1 MLRSDGMHGDG
12 AQLSRLPADRLAP
25 LATAYRAV
33 RARDSRRLAASA
45 AVVLALLLLSG
56 WVAQVDPGLL
66 WSRGGH
72 FFSYFDRL
80 LTLEGGARAGQR
92 VWLDP
97 AEWFW
102 GLRGWL
108 ALLGDTLLIAYVG
121 TLLGATG
128 GFLLGLLS
136 AANIVRGRALR
147 WTVKRLL
154 EFCRTVPEIV
164 FALVFVIAFGLGPLP
179 GVLALTIHTLGA
191 LGKQFSEVVEN
202 IDMKQVEGLEA
213 AGAAWP
219 AMARFAVVPQVL
231 PGFLSYAL
239 LRFEVNVRG
248 AAVLGFVGA
257 GGIGQD
263 LIEAI
268 RKFYY
273 NDVAALLVLIILTVV
288 LIDTLTGEVRRRL
301 IPDAAA

>member
-1 MLRSDGMHGDG
+1 MLVTG
-12 AQLSRLPADRLAP
+12 L
-25 LATAYRAV
+25 
-33 RARDSRRLAASA
+33 
-45 AVVLALLLLSG
+45 VVLGLLLLSG
-56 WVAQVDPGLL
+56 WVVDADPLLL
-66 WSRGGH
+66 WEKGGN
-72 FFSYFDRL
+72 FLGYFDRL
-80 LTLEGGARAGQR
+80 LTLEAGALAGQR

-102 GLRGWL
+102 GLPDWL
-108 ALLGDTLLIAYVG
+108 SKLGDTVLIAYVG

-128 GFLLGLLS
+128 GFLFGLLS
-136 AANIVRGRALR
+136 ADNIVRSRPLR
-147 WTVKRLL
+147 WGVRRCL

-164 FALVFVIAFGLGPLP
+164 FALIFVIAFGLGPLP
-179 GVLALTIHTLGA
+179 GVLALAIHTFGA

-213 AGAAWP
+213 AGAGWP
-219 AMARFAVVPQVL
+219 QMARFAVVPQVL

-239 LRFEVNVRG
+239 LRFEINVRG

-273 NDVAALLVLIILTVV
+273 NDVSALLVLIILTVV

-301 IPDAAA
+301 ITGATP

>member
-1 MLRSDGMHGDG
+1 MHSGG
-12 AQLSRLPADRLAP
+12 ASLIRLPSDRLAP
-25 LATAYRAV
+25 LAEAYDRV
-33 RARDSRRLAASA
+33 RSRERLRIAAGGA
-45 AVVLALLLLSG
+45 ITLLLLLLSA

-66 WSRGGH
+66 WSRGSH

-80 LTLEGGARAGQR
+80 LTLEAGAHAGQR
-92 VWLDP
+92 VWVDP

-102 GLRGWL
+102 GLPHWL

-128 GFLLGLLS
+128 GFLLGLHS
-136 AANIVRGRALR
+136 AANIVRSVPLR
-147 WTVKRLL
+147 WAVKRCL

-179 GVLALTIHTLGA
+179 GVLALAIHTLGA

-202 IDMKQVEGLEA
+202 IDMKPVEGTVA
-213 AGAAWP
+213 AGAGWP
-219 AMARFAVVPQVL
+219 QMARFAVVPQVL
-231 PGFLSYAL
+231 PGFLGYAL
-239 LRFEVNVRG
+239 LRFEINVRG

-288 LIDTLTGEVRRRL
+288 VLDTLTGRIRHLLLEGRG
-301 IPDAAA
+301 A

>member
-1 MLRSDGMHGDG
+1 M
-12 AQLSRLPADRLAP
+12 AA
-25 LATAYRAV
+25 AT
-33 RARDSRRLAASA
+33 
-45 AVVLALLLLSG
+45 VVILLCVLLSG
-56 WVAQVDPGLL
+56 WFVQVDPAVL
-66 WSRGGH
+66 WAKGGG

-80 LTLEGGARAGQR
+80 LTLEGGAHAGQR
-92 VWLDP
+92 VWTDP

-102 GLRGWL
+102 GLNRWL
-108 ALLGDTLLIAYVG
+108 GLLGDTLLMAYVG

-136 AANIVRGRALR
+136 AGNIVHSAPLR
-147 WTVKRLL
+147 WAVKRLL

-164 FALVFVIAFGLGPLP
+164 FALIFVIAFGLGPLP
-179 GVLALTIHTLGA
+179 GVLALTIHSLGTLGK
-191 LGKQFSEVVEN
+191 LFSEVVEN
-202 IDMKQVEGLEA
+202 IDMQPVEGATA
-213 AGAAWP
+213 AGASWP
-219 AMARFAVVPQVL
+219 QMARFGVVPQVL

-239 LRFEVNVRG
+239 LRFEVNVRS

-273 NDVAALLVLIILTVV
+273 NDVAALLVMIILTVFA
-288 LIDTLTGEVRRRL
+288 IDTLTSGLRHRL
-301 IPDAAA
+301 LRGVQA

>member
-1 MLRSDGMHGDG
+1 MLAG
-12 AQLSRLPADRLAP
+12 LF
-25 LATAYRAV
+25 
-33 RARDSRRLAASA
+33 
-45 AVVLALLLLSG
+45 LSG
-56 WVAQVDPGLL
+56 WVAGVDPALL
-66 WSRGGH
+66 WNRGGN
-72 FFSYFDRL
+72 FLGYFDRL
-80 LTLEGGARAGQR
+80 LTLEAGDRAGQR
-92 VWLDP
+92 VWTDP

-102 GLRGWL
+102 GWRHWL
-108 ALLGDTLLIAYVG
+108 ALLGDTLLMAYVG

-136 AANIVRGRALR
+136 AGNIVHGRALR
-147 WTVKRLL
+147 WAVKRSL
-154 EFCRTVPEIV
+154 EFCRTVPDIV

-179 GVLALTIHTLGA
+179 GMLALALHTLGA

-202 IDMKQVEGLEA
+202 IDMKPVEGALA

-219 AMARFAVVPQVL
+219 QMARFAVVPQVL

-239 LRFEVNVRG
+239 LRFEINVRG

-288 LIDTLTGEVRRRL
+288 AIDTLTGQVRHRL
-301 IPDAAA
+301 LEGRVA

>member
-1 MLRSDGMHGDG
+1 MRAGGG
-12 AQLSRLPADRLAP
+12 GPPRLAARRLAP
-25 LATAYRAV
+25 LADAYARV
-33 RARDSRRLAASA
+33 RGQEQRRLLLGT

-56 WVAQVDPGLL
+56 WVAQVSPGLL
-66 WSRGGH
+66 WAKGGNL
-72 FFSYFDRL
+72 FDYFNRL
-80 LTLEGGARAGQR
+80 LTLEAGARAGQR

-102 GLRGWL
+102 GLPHWL
-108 ALLGDTLLIAYVG
+108 GLLGDTLLMAYLG
-121 TLLGATG
+121 TLAGAVG
-128 GFLLGLLS
+128 GLLLGLLS
-136 AANIVRGRALR
+136 AGNIVRHAPLR
-147 WTVKRLL
+147 WTVKRGA

-179 GVLALTIHTLGA
+179 GVLALTLHTLGA
-191 LGKQFSEVVEN
+191 LAKQISEVVEN
-202 IDMKQVEGLEA
+202 IDMRPVEGALA
-213 AGAAWP
+213 AGAGWP
-219 AMARFAVVPQVL
+219 QMARFAVLPQIL
-231 PGFLSYAL
+231 PGVLSYAL

-288 LIDTLTGEVRRRL
+288 AIDTLTGGLRHRVLGGR
-301 IPDAAA
+301 AA

>member
-1 MLRSDGMHGDG
+1 MRAGG
-12 AQLSRLPADRLAP
+12 AQLIRLPSDQLAP
-25 LATAYRAV
+25 LIVAYDRV
-33 RARDSRRLAASA
+33 RDAERRRLRIAAA
-45 AVVLALLLLSG
+45 ILLALTLLSG

-66 WSRGGH
+66 WSRGSH
-72 FFSYFDRL
+72 VFSYFDRL
-80 LTLEGGARAGQR
+80 LTLEAGAHAGQR
-92 VWLDP
+92 VWVDL

-102 GLRGWL
+102 GLPHWL
-108 ALLGDTLLIAYVG
+108 ALLGDTLLMAYVG

-128 GFLLGLLS
+128 GFLCGLLS
-136 AANIVRGRALR
+136 AANIVRSAPLR
-147 WTVKRLL
+147 WAVKRVL

-164 FALVFVIAFGLGPLP
+164 FALIFVIAFGLGPLP
-179 GVLALTIHTLGA
+179 GVLALALHTFGA

-202 IDMKQVEGLEA
+202 IDMKPVEGAVA
-213 AGAAWP
+213 AGAGWP
-219 AMARFAVVPQVL
+219 QMARFAVVPQVL
-231 PGFLSYAL
+231 PGFLGYAL
-239 LRFEVNVRG
+239 LRFEINICG

-288 LIDTLTGEVRRRL
+288 LIDTL
-301 IPDAAA
+301 

>member
-1 MLRSDGMHGDG
+1 MRAGG
-12 AQLSRLPADRLAP
+12 ASLIRLGSADLAP
-25 LATAYRAV
+25 LAAAYDRV
-33 RARDSRRLAASA
+33 RQAERRRLLIGAGVTLAA
-45 AVVLALLLLSG
+45 LLLSG
-56 WVAQVDPGLL
+56 WVAQADLGVL
-66 WSRGGH
+66 WSKGGN
-72 FFSYFDRL
+72 FFGYFDRL
-80 LTLEGGARAGQR
+80 LTLEAGDRAGQR
-92 VWLDP
+92 VWMDP

-102 GLRGWL
+102 GLRHWL
-108 ALLGDTLLIAYVG
+108 ALLGDTLLMAYVG

-128 GFLLGLLS
+128 GLLLGLLS
-136 AANIVRGRALR
+136 AGNIVQHQWLR

-164 FALVFVIAFGLGPLP
+164 FALIFVIAFGLGPLP

-191 LGKQFSEVVEN
+191 LGKQISEIVEN
-202 IDMKQVEGLEA
+202 IDMQPVEGAQA
-213 AGAAWP
+213 AGAGWSAT
-219 AMARFAVVPQVL
+219 ARFAVLPQIL
-231 PGFLSYAL
+231 PGFLGYAL

-263 LIEAI
+263 LIEAV

-288 LIDTLTGEVRRRL
+288 LIDTLTSALRRRL
-301 IPDAAA
+301 LAEGHA

>member
-1 MLRSDGMHGDG
+1 MLGGGAGLIRLSSD
-12 AQLSRLPADRLAP
+12 QLAP
-25 LATAYRAV
+25 LAAAYRHV
-33 RARDSRRLAASA
+33 RAAEQRRLALGAI
-45 AVVLALLLLSG
+45 VVLALLLLSG
-56 WVAQVDPGLL
+56 WVAQVAPGTL
-66 WSRGGH
+66 WDKGGNL
-72 FFSYFDRL
+72 FGYFDRL
-80 LTLEGGARAGQR
+80 LTLEAGTRAGQR

-97 AEWFW
+97 VEWFW
-102 GLRGWL
+102 GLKHWL
-108 ALLGDTLLIAYVG
+108 ALLGDTLLMAYVG
-121 TLLGATG
+121 TLVGATG

-136 AANIVRGRALR
+136 AGNIVPSAPLR
-147 WTVKRLL
+147 WTVKRCA

-179 GVLALTIHTLGA
+179 GVLAIALHTLGA
-191 LGKQFSEVVEN
+191 LGKQLSEVVEN
-202 IDMKQVEGLEA
+202 IDMKPVEGALA
-213 AGAAWP
+213 AGAGWP
-219 AMARFAVVPQVL
+219 QMARFAVVPQVL

-288 LIDTLTGEVRRRL
+288 VIDTLTGRL
-301 IPDAAA
+301 RHRLLGGRAA